1 MTVVVVVRL
10 DAINCDVEA
19 RRVLGRRALLSY
31 MPSSLSLFLAVS
43 AWRLVKAGI
52 EELGLNFSLDRFA
65 GAERGLFVACL
76 ALEEEEEGGVGGGSG
91 ACCTIGF
98 DGGGGT
104 RV

>member
-1 MTVVVVVRL
+1 MTVVVVVLL

-19 RRVLGRRALLSY
+19 RRVLGRRALLSC

-76 ALEEEEEGGVGGGSG
+76 ALEEEEGGVGGGSG